1 MWITAVSLHNI
12 PTYPPVHSCI
22 CASHTASGA
31 RRSGTAAARK
41 SHAVPPRGPP
51 ASTSSAV
58 GGIVLALAQRGH
70 DRLKRS
76 AHCLFGSI
84 AQCASGDIS
93 MATFVLGRCAKREAP
108 HHDWQK
114 AAFRFVCLQPGRLD
128 NRSGH
133 AGPAATL
140 CCSAWRRPCLDRNV
154 SLPSLS
160 GADVGDARKRLA
172 RRHISAP
179 QGIDHSSRSAQR
191 PHDLADGPG
200 NRFLVVGS
208 FMVIV
213 WFFVG
218 VGFIIISILAGLF
231 VGQAER
237 GKIFGVLAINTSLGA
252 LVGGFVSGPIVEQW
266 GYPVLFLAA
275 ALCWTLQPAIAL
287 LLQDKVLVRA
297 RREAVSTVPAP
308 PAFGGAFYLLLLAN
322 VIAFAAGFVAVL
334 GRPLLMDR
342 LGFDLAAIS
351 GAVAVGGAISLPF
364 PLLLGW
370 LSDRLGRYWLI
381 IVCFLTGALGLVLL
395 AVSVSSWHFWAASI
409 LLAGV
414 GVSLGIGPALVTDLV
429 PQESLGRALAWY
441 GFAPTTGGIIGF
453 MLTGYAIETFGM
465 TRTFVAG
472 ALLTLIAIA
481 LVVQVR
487 RARQLAPA

>member
-1 MWITAVSLHNI
+1 MIGKKQLFALFACSLVGWTIAQGTLALLPLYAVRLGADPASIGTYLSLAFLAL
-12 PTYPPVHSCI
+12 TLG
-22 CASHTASGA
+22 TLASGWLA
-31 RRSGTAAARK
+31 DTFQRRKALIIVAGALNVPTTWLMGQATAFWQ
-41 SHAVPPRGPP
+41 
-51 ASTSSAV
+51 
-58 GGIVLALAQRGH
+58 LALLTA
-70 DRLKRS
+70 
-76 AHCLFGSI
+76 
-84 AQCASGDIS
+84 
-93 MATFVLGRCAKREAP
+93 
-108 HHDWQK
+108 
-114 AAFRFVCLQPGRLD
+114 
-128 NRSGH
+128 
-133 AGPAATL
+133 
-140 CCSAWRRPCLDRNV
+140 
-154 SLPSLS
+154 
-160 GADVGDARKRLA
+160 
-172 RRHISAP
+172 
-179 QGIDHSSRSAQR
+179 
-191 PHDLADGPG
+191 
-200 NRFLVVGS
+200 
-208 FMVIV
+208 IV

-218 VGFIIISILAGLF
+218 VGFTTISILAGLF
-231 VGQAER
+231 AGQAER

>member
-1 MWITAVSLHNI
+1 MIGKKQLFALFACSLVGWTIAQGTLALLPLYAVRLGADPASIGTYLSLAFLAL
-12 PTYPPVHSCI
+12 TLG
-22 CASHTASGA
+22 TLASGWLA
-31 RRSGTAAARK
+31 DTLQRRKALIIVAGALNVPTTWLMGQATAFWQ
-41 SHAVPPRGPP
+41 
-51 ASTSSAV
+51 
-58 GGIVLALAQRGH
+58 LALLTA
-70 DRLKRS
+70 
-76 AHCLFGSI
+76 
-84 AQCASGDIS
+84 
-93 MATFVLGRCAKREAP
+93 
-108 HHDWQK
+108 
-114 AAFRFVCLQPGRLD
+114 
-128 NRSGH
+128 
-133 AGPAATL
+133 
-140 CCSAWRRPCLDRNV
+140 
-154 SLPSLS
+154 
-160 GADVGDARKRLA
+160 
-172 RRHISAP
+172 
-179 QGIDHSSRSAQR
+179 
-191 PHDLADGPG
+191 
-200 NRFLVVGS
+200 
-208 FMVIV
+208 IV

-218 VGFIIISILAGLF
+218 VGFTTISILAGLF
-231 VGQAER
+231 AGQAER

-266 GYPVLFLAA
+266 GYPALFLVA

>member
-179 QGIDHSSRSAQR
+179 QGIDHCCRSAQR

-200 NRFLVVGS
+200 NRFLAVGS
-208 FMVIV
+208 PH
-213 WFFVG
+213 G
-218 VGFIIISILAGLF
+218 N
-231 VGQAER
+231 R
-237 GKIFGVLAINTSLGA
+237 
-252 LVGGFVSGPIVEQW
+252 LVFCRRRIYHHQYPGRIVEQW
-266 GYPVLFLAA
+266 GYPALFLVA

-297 RREAVSTVPAP
+297 RREAVSTLPAP

>member
-1 MWITAVSLHNI
+1 MIGKKQLFALFACSLVGWTIAQGTLALLPLYAVRLGADPASIGTYLSLAFLAL
-12 PTYPPVHSCI
+12 TLG
-22 CASHTASGA
+22 TLASGWLA
-31 RRSGTAAARK
+31 DTLQRRKALIIVAGALNVPTTWLMGQATAFWQ
-41 SHAVPPRGPP
+41 
-51 ASTSSAV
+51 
-58 GGIVLALAQRGH
+58 LALLTA
-70 DRLKRS
+70 
-76 AHCLFGSI
+76 
-84 AQCASGDIS
+84 
-93 MATFVLGRCAKREAP
+93 
-108 HHDWQK
+108 
-114 AAFRFVCLQPGRLD
+114 
-128 NRSGH
+128 
-133 AGPAATL
+133 
-140 CCSAWRRPCLDRNV
+140 
-154 SLPSLS
+154 
-160 GADVGDARKRLA
+160 
-172 RRHISAP
+172 
-179 QGIDHSSRSAQR
+179 
-191 PHDLADGPG
+191 
-200 NRFLVVGS
+200 
-208 FMVIV
+208 IV

-218 VGFIIISILAGLF
+218 VGFTTISILAGLF
-231 VGQAER
+231 AGQAER